1 MHFIIAIYITLQVAQ
16 GDSDAADV
24 IMNINDKVNNDKLT
38 AEQEQ
43 LLNQQTREA
52 ESVED
57 RQLKEKRE
65 MNRNLDDEMLAEEI
79 DIDTQIQQQKRLVGC
94 FSQTFKIVF
103 CAVYM
108 VMFWR
113 YVFYHGMLQ
122 RNYGKMTF

>member
-1 MHFIIAIYITLQVAQ
+1 MYFIYIQVHFIIAIYITLQVAQ

-52 ESVED
+52 EGVED

-79 DIDTQIQQQKRLVGC
+79 DIDTQIQQQKRLVGY
-94 FSQTFKIVF
+94 FLQTLCINVF
-103 CAVYM
+103 CAV
-108 VMFWR
+108 
-113 YVFYHGMLQ
+113 
-122 RNYGKMTF
+122 